1 MGIFSKEI
9 ELNNDEKI
17 KICEM
22 QLNECSE
29 GKLIYQIHTVKKQ
42 KILKSITLTST
53 SKKLEKQ
60 KQIKSKE
67 SISKKIIKIR
77 TEVNKLQNR

>member
-1 MGIFSKEI
+1 
-9 ELNNDEKI
+9 
-17 KICEM
+17 M

-29 GKLIYQIHTVKKQ
+29 GKLIYQIHIVKNK
-42 KILKSITLTST
+42 KSLKSITLTST

-60 KQIKSKE
+60 KQIKFKE

-77 TEVNKLQNR
+77 TEVNKLENR

>member
-1 MGIFSKEI
+1 MK
-9 ELNNDEKI
+9 KI

-29 GKLIYQIHTVKKQ
+29 GKLIYQIHIVKNK
-42 KILKSITLTST
+42 KSLKSITLTST
-53 SKKLEKQ
+53 SEKLEKQ
-60 KQIKSKE
+60 KQIKFKE

-77 TEVNKLQNR
+77 TEVNKLENR

>member
-1 MGIFSKEI
+1 MMK
-9 ELNNDEKI
+9 KI

-29 GKLIYQIHTVKKQ
+29 GKLIYQIHIVKNK
-42 KILKSITLTST
+42 KSLKSITLTST
-53 SKKLEKQ
+53 SEKLEKQ
-60 KQIKSKE
+60 KQIKFKE

-77 TEVNKLQNR
+77 TEVNKLENR

>member
-1 MGIFSKEI
+1 
-9 ELNNDEKI
+9 
-17 KICEM
+17 M

-29 GKLIYQIHTVKKQ
+29 GKLIYQIHIVKNK
-42 KILKSITLTST
+42 KSLKSITLTST

-60 KQIKSKE
+60 KQIKFKE

-77 TEVNKLQNR
+77 TEVNKLETR